1 MSKGF
6 DPHKVQKHDY
16 LLKYTIIPLIPR
28 WIVPN
33 HFTVVR
39 MLMIPVVL
47 ILLVM
52 ENYAWG
58 VPLFFIAALTDM
70 IDGSLARLRK
80 QVTDWGSLYDPVA
93 DKLLI
98 STVLIVTVAQ
108 HINPWLALVII
119 GLEILMVIGAMIR
132 KRHGYKVQANTW
144 GKIKMCLQVTG
155 VMALLIALWL
165 GVDLFI
171 PFSTA
176 VFYMAIVFAVISL
189 YTYGI

>member
-28 WIVPN
+28 WVRPN

-39 MLMIPVVL
+39 MIMIPIVL
-47 ILLVM
+47 VLLVM
-52 ENYAWG
+52 ENYALG
-58 VPLFFIAALTDM
+58 VPLFFLAALTDM

-80 QVTDWGSLYDPVA
+80 QVTDWGSIYDPVA

-119 GLEILMVIGAMIR
+119 VLEIIMIIGGFIR
-132 KRHGYKVQANTW
+132 KQHGFKVQANTW
-144 GKIKMCLQVTG
+144 GKIKMCLQVSG

-171 PFSTA
+171 PFSA
-176 VFYMAIVFAVISL
+176 AIFYMAIVFAIISL